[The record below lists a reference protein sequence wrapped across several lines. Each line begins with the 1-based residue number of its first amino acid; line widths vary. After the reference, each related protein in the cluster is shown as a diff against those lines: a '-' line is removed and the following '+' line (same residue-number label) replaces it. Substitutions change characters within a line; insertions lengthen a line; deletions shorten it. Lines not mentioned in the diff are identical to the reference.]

1 MRRPTPCDRDGTSYG
16 RDAGG
21 NPIGLSAGDA
31 YSRHSNQSRSESASE
46 TRNVGICY
54 RMCVG
59 TISSSCFWV
68 AVGTAGFARGV
79 SGSAQP
85 DAGVIRIAYRVAL
98 GAEDSPLDW
107 WRYATW
113 QLGSDLLVAP
123 LAERWI
129 DQRFEAQPEVHK
141 RGGRVLLSW
150 ADEYRDF
157 LEALPLTHLFNAELD
172 REVATVLRG
181 ESLETVRLEA
191 EASGAR
197 LQRLASELASVQFP
211 PVPAPFS
218 QVRSILSA
226 VQRSEALES

>member
-1 MRRPTPCDRDGTSYG
+1 MRPGTL
-16 RDAGG
+16 A
-21 NPIGLSAGDA
+21 SAIA
-31 YSRHSNQSRSESASE
+31 CAWARSRRA
-46 TRNVGICY
+46 
-54 RMCVG
+54 
-59 TISSSCFWV
+59 
-68 AVGTAGFARGV
+68 V
-79 SGSAQP
+79 SGLPWERPDLLGEYPDRPEP